1 MKKFPVFLLALIA
14 LIIGFT
20 IHSVRHS
27 EKQNSP
33 QADSQGQAKSS
44 RNRSHNDQ
52 KNQIKTL
59 GKNLN
64 STGGDEAW
72 FRWLAYLENASLSDL
87 PNYVEQAGNDPVALS
102 LIAERWVTL
111 NPQDCFEYLL
121 SLRESGD
128 FSHEDSSGNL
138 FSKLVFTKWAQR
150 DLEAVVTALDHSEAP
165 AGLQKLRK
173 LVVDI
178 VLETDVQKAFA
189 LGNRWKSFHSS
200 QSIPPQLVEWAQRN
214 PQAAVSAAFQISSNS
229 FASPESP
236 GPFLKQLSEIWGK
249 KNPQAAL
256 EFALREGGIRGYR
269 FGDLVFAQWASDD
282 LTAASQWLSGLSDE
296 QVEYFTP
303 TFMKLW
309 GESDP
314 LAALDWSQELLSGRL
329 LSESIQQVIAASA
342 RSEDVSPRD
351 LLGRIESPEVH
362 HQAVLALAHEIWGHG
377 IRGGGFGDPQNGAS
391 HILEKISWFDDVD
404 DPRTLNEIFI
414 SLTGPWSQAD
424 PEGFKTFLAS
434 ERAQSVSP
442 SRFGSAMYSLADD
455 DPQET
460 MVFIAGLSNKLIPE
474 ASAATFSV
482 WHAKSPDEAIAWAT
496 QLSPNDPRRAHLT
509 EDMRGAF
516 TRSHQESVANLNAMP
531 PIMKELYRADIASM
545 LERGSGMRDKNGNK
559 VDFAKLLEDTAE

>member
-20 IHSVRHS
+20 VHSVRHS

-33 QADSQGQAKSS
+33 QADYQGQAKSS

-87 PNYVEQAGNDPVALS
+87 PHYVEQAGNDPVALS
-102 LIAERWVTL
+102 LIAERWVML

-178 VLETDVQKAFA
+178 VLETDVQKALA

-214 PQAAVSAAFQISSNS
+214 PQA
-229 FASPESP
+229 
-236 GPFLKQLSEIWGK
+236 LSLI
-249 KNPQAAL
+249 
-256 EFALREGGIRGYR
+256 
-269 FGDLVFAQWASDD
+269 
-282 LTAASQWLSGLSDE
+282 
-296 QVEYFTP
+296 
-303 TFMKLW
+303 
-309 GESDP
+309 
-314 LAALDWSQELLSGRL
+314 
-329 LSESIQQVIAASA
+329 
-342 RSEDVSPRD
+342 
-351 LLGRIESPEVH
+351 
-362 HQAVLALAHEIWGHG
+362 
-377 IRGGGFGDPQNGAS
+377 
-391 HILEKISWFDDVD
+391 HI
-404 DPRTLNEIFI
+404 
-414 SLTGPWSQAD
+414 
-424 PEGFKTFLAS
+424 
-434 ERAQSVSP
+434 
-442 SRFGSAMYSLADD
+442 
-455 DPQET
+455 
-460 MVFIAGLSNKLIPE
+460 
-474 ASAATFSV
+474 
-482 WHAKSPDEAIAWAT
+482 
-496 QLSPNDPRRAHLT
+496 
-509 EDMRGAF
+509 
-516 TRSHQESVANLNAMP
+516 
-531 PIMKELYRADIASM
+531 
-545 LERGSGMRDKNGNK
+545 
-559 VDFAKLLEDTAE
+559 